1 MWLWYGIVRGRASF
15 LERSFCHIVSLGYI
29 ILTYRF
35 GMAASQYL
43 VILSDSAVVI

>member
-1 MWLWYGIVRGRASF
+1 MWLWYGIVRGRVSF
-15 LERSFCHIVSLGYI
+15 LECSFCHIVSLGYI

-35 GMAASQYL
+35 GMAANQYL